1 MQIPFSDEIVS
12 GLASCEHQATEL
24 WQRQHAEPWSMR
36 RFFINWQCCPALRPL
51 AITAH
56 QDVTL
61 LTDKTCSSAYIL
73 CRPMSGRPFF
83 AREGWERRARH
94 TYPSEWAV
102 SSPSRP
108 AIPISPGPRA
118 LLDERP
124 SWQRKRLAPSQ
135 ERCCWYSSRC
145 VLRRLRW

>member
-1 MQIPFSDEIVS
+1 MQIPFSDKIVS

-83 AREGWERRARH
+83 CTRRVGASRQAHIPFGMGCLLTEPARDSYFAGTER
-94 TYPSEWAV
+94 
-102 SSPSRP
+102 
-108 AIPISPGPRA
+108 
-118 LLDERP
+118 LF
-124 SWQRKRLAPSQ
+124 
-135 ERCCWYSSRC
+135 
-145 VLRRLRW
+145 